1 MGEVAHWCSGIDIRV
16 TEKQSGVYLI
26 RNTVNGKVYVG
37 SSVNIA
43 ARWGGHRNQLRKGK
57 HTSRHL
63 QAAWNNYGEENFS
76 FVKRRVCSVEDLLR
90 VEQDYIEL
98 YCSSDSDCG
107 YNICKRAGRPPDLTG
122 MAKSDETKKRMS
134 EYHRNRPVDHQRK
147 IDEANTGEK
156 NGMFGRKHSPEMI
169 EHYRRMSTGK
179 KHTPETR
186 ARMSS
191 NQVGDKNH
199 SFCRKVSEKERL
211 MKSAISARFSAEQ
224 VSEMRAMRA
233 SGSTWKAI
241 AVRFNSST
249 SGVARVVKGQRLA
262 YRIQEQ
268 GV

>member
-1 MGEVAHWCSGIDIRV
+1 MGEVAHWCSRIGV
-16 TEKQSGVYLI
+16 FMTEKQSGVYLI
-26 RNTVNGKVYVG
+26 RNIVNGKVYVG

-43 ARWGGHRNQLRKGK
+43 VRWSGHRNQLRKGK

-63 QAAWNNYGEENFS
+63 QSAWNNYGEDKFA
-76 FVKRRVCSVEDLLR
+76 FVKRRLCPVDDLLR
-90 VEQDYIEL
+90 VEQEYIEL
-98 YCSSDSDCG
+98 HCSSDPECG

-122 MAKSDETKKRMS
+122 IAKSDETKKKMS
-134 EYHRNRPVDHQRK
+134 EYHRNRPVEHQRK
-147 IDEANTGEK
+147 INEATTGQK

-169 EHYRRMSTGK
+169 EHYRRISTGK
-179 KHTPETR
+179 KHTSETR

-199 SFCRKVSEKERL
+199 SFGRKVSEKERL

-224 VSEMRAMRA
+224 ASEMRDMRA

-241 AVRFNSST
+241 AVKFNSST

-262 YRIQEQ
+262 YLIKEQ
-268 GV
+268 DI

>member
-1 MGEVAHWCSGIDIRV
+1 M

-37 SSVNIA
+37 SSINIA
-43 ARWGGHRNQLRKGK
+43 VRWGGHRNQLRKGK

-63 QAAWNNYGEENFS
+63 QAAWNNYGEENFA
-76 FVKRRVCSVEDLLR
+76 FIKRRLCPVEDLLR
-90 VEQDYIEL
+90 VEQEYIEL
-98 YCSSDSDCG
+98 YCSSDPECG

-122 MAKSDETKKRMS
+122 IVKSDETKKKMA
-134 EYHRNRPVDHQRK
+134 EYHRNRPVEHQRK
-147 IDEANTGEK
+147 INEANTGEK

-169 EHYRRMSTGK
+169 EHYRTMSTGK

-199 SFCRKVSEKERL
+199 SFGRKVSDKERL
-211 MKSAISARFSAEQ
+211 SKSSTTARFSVEQ
-224 VSEMRAMRA
+224 TLEMRAMRA

-241 AVRFNSST
+241 ATRFKSST

-268 GV
+268 GA